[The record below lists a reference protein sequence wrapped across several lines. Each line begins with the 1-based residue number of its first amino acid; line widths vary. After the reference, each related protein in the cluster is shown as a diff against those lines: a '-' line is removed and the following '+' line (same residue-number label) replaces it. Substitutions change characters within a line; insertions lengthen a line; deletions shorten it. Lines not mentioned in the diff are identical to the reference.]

1 MVISS
6 GNLYDIDLLSWG
18 SGSGCVDADSG
29 ASCEAAVGFT
39 SYNRVTAVAPEP
51 STLALFATGL
61 ALLAFLG
68 WRRRGHDKEPT
79 PLRSA

>member
-29 ASCEAAVGFT
+29 ASCEAAGGFT
-39 SYNRVTAVAPEP
+39 SYNRIAAAIPEP
-51 STLALFATGL
+51 STLALLT
-61 ALLAFLG
+61 FLG
-68 WRRRGHDKEPT
+68 WRRRRPVQM
-79 PLRSA
+79 RAA

>member
-18 SGSGCVDADSG
+18 SGTPGCFDADSD
-29 ASCEAAVGFT
+29 ASCEAAGGFT
-39 SYNRVTAVAPEP
+39 SYNRVAAVGPEP

-61 ALLAFLG
+61 ALLGFIG
-68 WRRRGHDKEPT
+68 WRRRGSKW
-79 PLRSA
+79 LRAA